1 MLVREVILEEAA
13 LLVRVRPSWHRPRC
27 GECGAPGPGYD
38 RSPTRRWRSLN
49 LGAVR
54 VQLEY
59 EPQRVSCDDCK
70 RVVTERVPWAAHG
83 SSFTYDFEELTAYL
97 AQITDKTSVTEVMG
111 INWRTVGNIV
121 ERVIDRH
128 RDGDAFGAPVRIG
141 VDEFS
146 YRRFHNYLTVV
157 VDHDRRRVIWVGEG
171 RSAESLAKFF
181 DRLGEER
188 CAAIEQATIDFSGGY
203 QKAIRE
209 RLPRAEVIFDRF
221 HVQRLASD
229 ALDEVRRTLVRELSN
244 AEDGAAVKGTRWAL
258 LRNPWDLTNRDK
270 ARLRDVE
277 RMYKPLYR
285 AYLLKE
291 SLAQALDYRQPKRA
305 SDALDRWLSWAHR
318 SRLKPFVRVARTIR
332 QHRDGI
338 LAYIRMRLTNGLVE
352 GLNNRLRMI
361 ARRAYGF
368 HSWRPLAAMLFL
380 CCGGITLSPPLP

>member
-1 MLVREVILEEAA
+1 MKNEVPKSGRGAPRATTMVRRLLRIRNMLVCEVTLEEAE
-13 LLVRVRPSWHRPRC
+13 LLVRVRPSWHKPRC

-38 RSPTRRWRSLN
+38 RSPARRWRSLN

-54 VQLEY
+54 VQFEY
-59 EPQRVSCDDCK
+59 EPQRVSCDGCK
-70 RVVTERVPWAAHG
+70 RVDTERVPWAAHG

-97 AQITDKTSVTEVMG
+97 AQITDKTRVTKVMG

-128 RDGDAFGAPVRIG
+128 RDGDELGAPVRIG

-157 VDHDRRRVIWVGEG
+157 VDHDRRRVIWVGDG

-229 ALDEVRRTLVRELSN
+229 ALDEVRRAMVRKLSGS
-244 AEDGAAVKGTRWAL
+244 ETSRGGTSRSTAPTSSRRRSHRPSTTGNPSEPAKLSTAGSAGRTGPGSSLSCASLRPSDSTGTGSSRTSARGSRTAL
-258 LRNPWDLTNRDK
+258 
-270 ARLRDVE
+270 
-277 RMYKPLYR
+277 
-285 AYLLKE
+285 
-291 SLAQALDYRQPKRA
+291 SRA
-305 SDALDRWLSWAHR
+305 STPAS
-318 SRLKPFVRVARTIR
+318 
-332 QHRDGI
+332 
-338 LAYIRMRLTNGLVE
+338 E
-352 GLNNRLRMI
+352 
-361 ARRAYGF
+361 
-368 HSWRPLAAMLFL
+368 
-380 CCGGITLSPPLP
+380 